1 METSIGNQVIKI
13 IWDKG
18 TAYDLFASLHVLHY
32 PAKYGLRAAWAAGVR
47 SRLSQKDREFLENVF
62 SLFQEPF
69 PWVYTLPQPKDADT
83 ALYAIKQIPP
93 DQRLVQLK
101 LFPIISNK
109 LLVERLGEV
118 QDRGSWTEDDLNF
131 FTERV
136 TKPKGGA
143 SFSPKKIE
151 KILGFYANAE
161 AFGDAYL
168 AAFQSYNE
176 VFFAEEEKRIAPKI
190 DEALENAQ
198 QRAQE
203 LPFLELL
210 EELSRGLQFEE
221 FPGVTEIILVPT
233 YWLSPLFTEIK
244 YDERREMM
252 LFGGRSPGE
261 SLVPGEIVP
270 EDLLQILKALAD
282 PSRLRILR
290 YLMQEQLTQAEL
302 ARRLRL
308 RAPTLTHHLH
318 ILRLAGLVRLVMRG
332 KSERLYFARMES
344 IKGTYA
350 ILKDFLEQDVVEVES
365 VDLMDRDRIF

>member
-13 IWDKG
+13 IWEKG

-47 SRLSQKDREFLENVF
+47 SRLSQEDREFLENVF

-69 PWVYTLPQPKDADT
+69 LWVDTLPQPKVADT

-101 LFPIISNK
+101 LFPIGDK

-118 QDRGSWTEDDLNF
+118 QDRGSWTEDDLDF

-136 TKPKGGA
+136 AKPKGGV
-143 SFSPKKIE
+143 SFSPKKME
-151 KILGFYANAE
+151 KILGFYANTE

-198 QRAQE
+198 QRAKE

-233 YWLSPLFTEIK
+233 YWLSPLFTEVK
-244 YDERREMM
+244 YGGGQEMM

-282 PSRLRILR
+282 PSRLRVLR
-290 YLMQEQLTQAEL
+290 YLMQEELTQAEL

-332 KSERLYFARMES
+332 QSERLYFARMES

-365 VDLMDRDRIF
+365 VDLMDRDRIY

>member
-13 IWDKG
+13 VWDKG
-18 TAYDLFASLHVLHY
+18 TAYDFFASLHVLHY

-47 SRLSQKDREFLENVF
+47 SRLSQRDREFLEDVF

-69 PWVYTLPQPKDADT
+69 LWVYTLPQPKDADT
-83 ALYAIKQIPP
+83 TLYAIKQIPP
-93 DQRLVQLK
+93 AQRLFQLE
-101 LFPIISNK
+101 LFSIGDK
-109 LLVERLGEV
+109 LLIEHLGEV
-118 QDRGSWTEDDLNF
+118 RDRGSWAGDDLDF

-136 TKPKGGA
+136 TKSEGGSA
-143 SFSPKKIE
+143 FSPKKIE
-151 KILGFYANAE
+151 KILDIYADTE

-168 AAFQSYNE
+168 EAFQSYDE

-190 DEALENAQ
+190 DAALENAR

-233 YWLSPLFTEIK
+233 YWLSPLFTEVK
-244 YDERREMM
+244 CGGGREMM
-252 LFGGRSPGE
+252 LFGGRPPGE

-270 EDLLQILKALAD
+270 EDLLQFLKALAD

-344 IKGTYA
+344 IKGIYA

-365 VDLMDRDRIF
+365 VNLLDRDRIY